1 MKNKKPKK
9 TACNQYVDGN
19 DSAVADDGV
28 QDDFLDMLDDELF
41 DEFAETHADPVDDYQ
56 SASREELEEMD
67 EFSSDF
73 C

>member
-1 MKNKKPKK
+1 
-9 TACNQYVDGN
+9 
-19 DSAVADDGV
+19 
-28 QDDFLDMLDDELF
+28 LDMLDDELF